1 MSVMS
6 SEKIAFGVPGE
17 GLYEAKE
24 RFTLAEAPGLR
35 VRHLSLAAG
44 QCVPWH
50 LHSEITDTFFCMQ
63 GPMCV
68 KTRNPD
74 VAFVLEAGETVAIP
88 PGRPHYAA
96 GVENQACAFMI
107 VQGVGTYDYVPID
120 E

>member
-1 MSVMS
+1 MTQRDHSAQSVQ
-6 SEKIAFGVPGE
+6 E
-17 GLYEAKE
+17 GKYEANE

-35 VRHLSLAAG
+35 VRQLSLGSG

-50 LHSEITDTFFCMQ
+50 YHSEITDTLFCMH

-74 VAFVLEAGETVAIP
+74 ARHILDPGQSLAIP
-88 PGRPHYAA
+88 PGQPHTVS
-96 GVENQACAFMI
+96 GVDGKPCKFMA
-107 VQGVGTYDYVPID
+107 VQGVGPYDFVVSD